1 MIGKAFTAL
10 CLVGAALIAA
20 AAPAAAQS
28 AKLVFA
34 IPGVPPIYSAVI
46 AYVAEKEGFF
56 KKYGADVELRNF
68 DSGTAGARAVVA
80 GDADF
85 AISPSPLII
94 SQIANADVSLVA
106 IYGFPNPDWAI
117 GSTDEKKAS
126 CHEMAGQQVGV
137 DTPGGARSIALKDML
152 VGCGMKIEDVQQVP
166 LGSQTAAAMVAGQ
179 ITFGVLHLDDVPEIE
194 SHGKQVAIVTTLSK
208 TVPTSHYL
216 LGVARKDR
224 LAEKREAFVK
234 MLAGLIEAGRFMS
247 DPKNADQVAQIATVT
262 GRSQE
267 IAKGALKRYLDI
279 GFWAVTDDGLEQ
291 KKLDAVT
298 QDLVKIGNIKPGKT
312 PPSYERLVDRSVWRD
327 ANALVGHSP

>member
-1 MIGKAFTAL
+1 MIGKAITAL
-10 CLVGAALIAA
+10 CILGASLTAA
-20 AAPAAAQS
+20 AEPAAAQT

-34 IPGVPPIYSAVI
+34 IPGVPPIFSAVI
-46 AYVAEKEGFF
+46 AYVADKQGFF

-106 IYGFPNPDWAI
+106 IYGFPNPDWAV
-117 GSTDEKKAS
+117 GSTDAKKAT
-126 CHEMAGQQVGV
+126 CRDMAGQQIGV

-152 VGCGMKIEDVQQVP
+152 VGCGMKIEEVQQVP

-194 SHGKQVAIVTTLSK
+194 SHGKPVTIVTTLSK

-224 LAEKREAFVK
+224 LVEKRDAFVK
-234 MLAGLIEAGRFMS
+234 MLAGLIDAARFMS
-247 DPKNADQVAQIATVT
+247 DPKNADQVAAIATVT
-262 GRSQE
+262 GRSPE
-267 IAKGALKRYLDI
+267 IAKGALQRYLAI
-279 GFWAVTDDGLEQ
+279 GFWAIADDGLEQ

-298 QDLVKIGNIKPGKT
+298 EDLVKIGNIKPGKT
-312 PPSYERLVDRSVWRD
+312 PPSYARLVDRSVWRD
-327 ANALVGHSP
+327 ADALVKRP